1 MPIVRPSW
9 GKHNR
14 FSLASSIRMTPR
26 AESSGQ
32 PHRSTIVGRTPS
44 AYPAIMGRERSLADE
59 DPESPP
65 RTPSSK
71 RRVSRNT
78 REALLDA
85 ALEQFSSKGFGG
97 TSIRDLARAVGIRE
111 SSVYKHFASKQALLD
126 ALIERADAHLGS
138 VAARFGTTITAGAD
152 AASTYQGVSE
162 ESLLAI
168 ARGMLDVVL
177 HDPQFA
183 LLRRLLTVEQYR
195 EPDTAAR
202 YRDYFITRPLSFQ
215 TDLFRSLIAIG
226 DFREGLDPEQV
237 ALAFFGPIHLL
248 IALAER
254 DEQRADELLSGH
266 IRHFRRTHLKEA

>member
-1 MPIVRPSW
+1 M
-9 GKHNR
+9 
-14 FSLASSIRMTPR
+14 
-26 AESSGQ
+26 
-32 PHRSTIVGRTPS
+32 RS
-44 AYPAIMGRERSLADE
+44 ERSLAAE
-59 DPESPP
+59 GPESPP
-65 RTPSSK
+65 HAPSSK
-71 RRVSRNT
+71 RRTSRNT

-111 SSVYKHFASKQALLD
+111 SSVYKHFASKQAILD
-126 ALIERADAHLGS
+126 ALIERADEHLGS
-138 VAARFGTTITAGAD
+138 AAADIGTTIAAGAD
-152 AASTYQGVSE
+152 AAPAYRGVSE

-195 EPDTAAR
+195 EPDAAAR

-248 IALAER
+248 IGLAER
-254 DEQRADELLSGH
+254 DEQRAGELLSGH
-266 IRHFRRTHLKEA
+266 IRHFRRTHLAEA

>member
-1 MPIVRPSW
+1 MANVRSPS
-9 GKHNR
+9 
-14 FSLASSIRMTPR
+14 
-26 AESSGQ
+26 
-32 PHRSTIVGRTPS
+32 
-44 AYPAIMGRERSLADE
+44 
-59 DPESPP
+59 
-65 RTPSSK
+65 
-71 RRVSRNT
+71 T
-78 REALLDA
+78 REHLLDA
-85 ALEQFSSKGFGG
+85 ALTRFSRDGWDG
-97 TSIRDLARAVGIRE
+97 TSIRDLARDVGIRE

-138 VAARFGTTITAGAD
+138 VATRFGTTITAGAD
-152 AASTYQGVSE
+152 AASTYQGVSK

-168 ARGMLDVVL
+168 ARSMLDVVL

-195 EPDTAAR
+195 EPDAAAR
-202 YRDYFITRPLSFQ
+202 YHDYFIARPLAFQ
-215 TDLFRSLIAIG
+215 TELFRPLIAAG

-248 IALAER
+248 IGLAER

>member
-1 MPIVRPSW
+1 M
-9 GKHNR
+9 
-14 FSLASSIRMTPR
+14 
-26 AESSGQ
+26 
-32 PHRSTIVGRTPS
+32 
-44 AYPAIMGRERSLADE
+44 
-59 DPESPP
+59 
-65 RTPSSK
+65 
-71 RRVSRNT
+71 
-78 REALLDA
+78 
-85 ALEQFSSKGFGG
+85 
-97 TSIRDLARAVGIRE
+97 
-111 SSVYKHFASKQALLD
+111 
-126 ALIERADAHLGS
+126 
-138 VAARFGTTITAGAD
+138 AARFGTTITAGAD
-152 AASTYQGVSE
+152 AAPAYRGVSE

-195 EPDTAAR
+195 EPDAAAR

-248 IALAER
+248 IGLAER